1 MTDSYLHGLEQLTG
15 ADLEAIQAG
24 NTVPGWW
31 WLFLYGV
38 SESQSIVD
46 GFRAG
51 YNAG

>member
-1 MTDSYLHGLEQLTG
+1 MTSMYLPGVQQLTA
-15 ADLEAIQAG
+15 ADLEAIGAG
-24 NTVPGWW
+24 DSVPGWW

-51 YNAG
+51 YNPG